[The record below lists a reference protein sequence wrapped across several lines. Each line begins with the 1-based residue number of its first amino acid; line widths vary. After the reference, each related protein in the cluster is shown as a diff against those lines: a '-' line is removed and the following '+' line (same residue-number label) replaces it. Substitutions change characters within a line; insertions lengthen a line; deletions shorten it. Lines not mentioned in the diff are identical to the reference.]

1 MILETATG
9 LELAASHLIHKATLN
24 YLAKR
29 ASFPS
34 LVKLLSVVSLQ
45 TKWLWVRV
53 QVQSL
58 QFQISRLFCAK
69 HSLVLR

>member
-9 LELAASHLIHKATLN
+9 LELAASHLVHKATLN

-34 LVKLLSVVSLQ
+34 LAKLLSVVSLQ

-58 QFQISRLFCAK
+58 
-69 HSLVLR
+69 